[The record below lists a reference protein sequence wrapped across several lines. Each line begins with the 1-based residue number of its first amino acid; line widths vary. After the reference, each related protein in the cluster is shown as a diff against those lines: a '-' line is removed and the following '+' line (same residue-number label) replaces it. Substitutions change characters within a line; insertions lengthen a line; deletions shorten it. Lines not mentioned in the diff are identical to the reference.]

1 MTVHRMR
8 GDTTVKPRATSTEP
22 AKATRGSVNA
32 MPRVVLCDVGACE
45 NGELYES
52 LVGLGYELEDCHDG
66 ETLLEAVVARS
77 PDVVVFA
84 MRADNLSDMA
94 VLQLLRRI
102 LPDAPLIL
110 LVRDGSLATRRSVQ
124 ALRPMYYAVAP
135 VEGAELREAVRA
147 AIVHRRRA
155 H

>member
-1 MTVHRMR
+1 MEHRQRGEMR
-8 GDTTVKPRATSTEP
+8 VKARNQSFVPKTPAVST
-22 AKATRGSVNA
+22 
-32 MPRVVLCDVGACE
+32 MPRVVLCDVGSSE

-52 LVGLGYELEDCHDG
+52 LAGLGYELVDCHDG
-66 ETLLEAVVARS
+66 EALLEAVVDRT

-84 MRADNLSDMA
+84 MRADHVSDMA

-102 LPDAPLIL
+102 LPDGPLIL
-110 LVRDGSLATRRSVQ
+110 LVRDGSLATRRTVQ
-124 ALRPMYYAVAP
+124 SLRPMYYAVAP
-135 VEGAELREAVRA
+135 VEGGELREAVRA

>member
-1 MTVHRMR
+1 
-8 GDTTVKPRATSTEP
+8 
-22 AKATRGSVNA
+22 
-32 MPRVVLCDVGACE
+32 MPRVVLCDAGSSDKSDF
-45 NGELYES
+45 YDS
-52 LVGLGYELEDCHDG
+52 LVGLGYELESCRDG
-66 ETLLEAVVARS
+66 EALLEAVVART
-77 PDVVVFA
+77 PDVVVYS

-110 LVRDGSLATRRSVQ
+110 LVREGSLATRRSVQ

-135 VEGAELREAVRA
+135 VEEAELREAVRA
-147 AIVHRRRA
+147 GIVHRRRA